1 MLSILLALGTRS
13 VTPGL
18 PDSGQALAC
27 FVIALA
33 GTTAVGCWASRVESL
48 RLQRE
53 QDALLA
59 ATPAAGVH

>member
-1 MLSILLALGTRS
+1 MISILLALGTRA

-18 PDSGQALAC
+18 PDPYAMVVSFAA
-27 FVIALA
+27 ALA
-33 GTTAVGCWASRVESL
+33 GTTAVGWWASRLESL
-48 RLQRE
+48 RIQRE